1 MSTYVRNGAY
11 ALTLAL
17 AASLSLTATANAD
30 AGQGAFRLGT
40 DVRVLGLLHYPDALD
55 PSIQFGFVGTDIFLD
70 SRPQLIVHGAY
81 QATDALLIGAR
92 LGLAYQGLDS
102 GAETIDAGA
111 FGILPFFEYLFG
123 DGNIRPFVGAEV
135 GFQLAFVEGFGFFG
149 AGDLN
154 THAMFI
160 AGGLGG
166 VHIFLA
172 DGFSISPG
180 AVFDFLYYGRNER
193 AGYQLTFMLSFEG
206 WIGGGGSR
214 GQAARTTT
222 AETLP

>member
-1 MSTYVRNGAY
+1 MTTNAHKSAY
-11 ALTLAL
+11 ALALAV
-17 AASLSLTATANAD
+17 AASLSFTTTASAD

-40 DVRVLGLLHYPDALD
+40 DVRVFGLLHYPDALD
-55 PSIQFGFVGTDIFLD
+55 PSVQFGFIGTDIFLD
-70 SRPQLIVHGAY
+70 ARPQLIVHGAY
-81 QATDALLIGAR
+81 QVTDAVLIGAR
-92 LGLAYQGLDS
+92 VGLAYQGLDV
-102 GAETIDAGA
+102 GPTTQDVGA

-123 DGNIRPFVGAEV
+123 DGNIRPFIGAEL
-135 GFQLAFVEGFGFFG
+135 GFQLAFLESFGIG
-149 AGDLN
+149 GGDLD

-193 AGYQLTFMLSFEG
+193 AGYQLTFVVSFEG
-206 WIGGGGSR
+206 WIGGGSSR
-214 GQAARTTT
+214 QAARTTT